1 MQPMLVK
8 MESNEA
14 PLYGAGIGF
23 EALGNEVNVHL
34 KVSINMQVHILQN
47 FLRRQFLQD
56 LSCAVK
62 INLTTQKVFH
72 LTCI

>member
-34 KVSINMQVHILQN
+34 KVSMMQVRILQK
-47 FLRRQFLQD
+47 FLRQQFLYD
-56 LSCAVK
+56 LSCVDK